1 MEKEHSFLLMVKYSK
16 EDGEMGINMEK
27 DNLN

>member
-1 MEKEHSFLLMVKYSK
+1 MEKEHSFLLTVKYSK
-16 EDGEMGINMEK
+16 ENGEMDKNMEK